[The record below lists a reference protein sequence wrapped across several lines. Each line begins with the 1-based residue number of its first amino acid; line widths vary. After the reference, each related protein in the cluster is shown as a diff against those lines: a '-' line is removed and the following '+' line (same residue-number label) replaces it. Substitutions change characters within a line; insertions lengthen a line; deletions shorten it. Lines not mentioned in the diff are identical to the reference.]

1 MGMGFRLLRG
11 IKSLTLTMFL
21 FLIIIFIS
29 CNSTNKP
36 TCLDI
41 SERPDERDYI
51 MKIEREREKFEHDS
65 DEYVKLYRE
74 KMEEFKSHY
83 SEQELSQ
90 LGVIEICK
98 SS

>member
-11 IKSLTLTMFL
+11 TKSLTLTMFL

-51 MKIEREREKFEHDS
+51 MKIERERENTKI
-65 DEYVKLYRE
+65 VKKYIYE
-74 KMEEFKSHY
+74 
-83 SEQELSQ
+83 
-90 LGVIEICK
+90 
-98 SS
+98 SSVF

>member
-1 MGMGFRLLRG
+1 
-11 IKSLTLTMFL
+11 MFL

-51 MKIEREREKFEHDS
+51 MKIERERENTKI
-65 DEYVKLYRE
+65 VKKYIYE
-74 KMEEFKSHY
+74 
-83 SEQELSQ
+83 
-90 LGVIEICK
+90 
-98 SS
+98 SSVF

>member
-11 IKSLTLTMFL
+11 TKSLTLTMFL

-83 SEQELSQ
+83 SEQELSE